1 MLHCTLLGSAL
12 KCKVP
17 GLDSHMSGI
26 TGCSWQN
33 NGPPKDVRAPV
44 PKTCVSPYV
53 VKGFCR
59 WEEVKAPRMG
69 PTLDPLGGAQCH
81 HKVLIR
87 GRGRVRGRERQEVLR
102 C

>member
-17 GLDSHMSGI
+17 GLDSHMLSGI
-26 TGCSWQN
+26 TGCGWQN

-69 PTLDPLGGAQCH
+69 PTLDPLGAPVSSQGPY
-81 HKVLIR
+81 K
-87 GRGRVRGRERQEVLR
+87 REGESQRQRQEVLR